1 MDANSQQAKYL
12 SRKTVKFFRE
22 KKNSNGIKQNNRISV
37 CKKKMCFVHFM
48 WYYETC
54 SNRGIWSMADYIDNS
69 CHIDQTTNVIDEVD
83 ILGTYATIQN
93 HQNDEISTSST
104 ILVSICAVPINIFFF
119 FLLLTLFDRVKPLK
133 KPTRHAKVKVSTWI
147 ASQVHTTPW
156 YVKTLKNYLRFY
168 EKKWI

>member
-119 FLLLTLFDRVKPLK
+119 FYYLHYLIEWNRWRSRLAMLKLKYLLGSHRKCTQHLDM
-133 KPTRHAKVKVSTWI
+133 
-147 ASQVHTTPW
+147 
-156 YVKTLKNYLRFY
+156 
-168 EKKWI
+168 